1 MVILGKP
8 KNVDNY
14 ICVNSEKSK
23 ELHKLGFQPSYRD
36 ITSDKIYYVKSNK
49 LCEVVNKIEI

>member
-1 MVILGKP
+1 MVILGNP
-8 KNVDNY
+8 NNVDNY

-36 ITSDKIYYVKSNK
+36 IISDKIYYVKSK
-49 LCEVVNKIEI
+49 ELYEVVNKIEI